1 MKRQKKQRKQNI
13 KWDRLDNTAHVFPVV
28 AGENMTNVYR
38 VSVTLKEEI
47 DRDVLQEALG
57 IVLPKFPM
65 FNIRLRTGVFWY
77 YFEEN
82 GKPVPK
88 VEEENQFPC
97 RYIHGGKNNSYLFRV
112 TYYGFRINLEVFHA
126 VTDGM
131 GALTFLKELVC
142 QYIAIKH
149 NFVIEDESDYLSKD
163 VSLSKEDGFLKNYR
177 EAKKKCYKSG
187 RAYTIKGEKLLPGEF
202 GVIHGHM
209 NVKQLKVL
217 AEKYEVTLNEL
228 LVATFLYAIYHEKLD
243 GKIEKKPIRVAV
255 PVNLRGLFQS
265 NTMKNFFAVVSAEMY
280 ADTKEGYTFAQV
292 LEKTKNSLREQI
304 TKEHLE
310 DIFSY
315 NVSNEKVWIARAVPL
330 PIKNFCIKM
339 VYNGTAL
346 ANTTTM
352 TNIGNQKLPEEYMEY
367 VDFFYGLLA
376 MSKGQFLKGTICST
390 RNDMVVSFSSI
401 LADTGIQKC
410 FFSILSA
417 EGVEVSIETNGVY
430 NELL

>member
-1 MKRQKKQRKQNI
+1 MKTQFARNI

-28 AGENMTNVYR
+28 AGESMTNVYR
-38 VSVTLKEEI
+38 VSAVLKEKIEQDI
-47 DRDVLQEALG
+47 LQRALE

-65 FNIRLRTGVFWY
+65 FNIRLRMGFFWY

-82 GKPVPK
+82 GKTAPK
-88 VEEENQFPC
+88 VTLENEFPC
-97 RYIHGGKNNSYLFRV
+97 RYIHGTKNNSYLFRL
-112 TYYGFRINLEVFHA
+112 TYYDNRINLEVFHA

-142 QYIAIKH
+142 QYIALKHEFQIKD
-149 NFVIEDESDYLSKD
+149 DENYLSKE

-177 EAKKKCYKSG
+177 EAKKKSYKSG
-187 RAYTIKGEKLLPGEF
+187 RAFLIKGERLAPGEF

-209 NVKQLKVL
+209 NIEGLKEV
-217 AEKYEVTLNEL
+217 AKKYEVTLNEL
-228 LVATFLYAIYHEKLD
+228 LVATFLYSIYHECLNR
-243 GKIEKKPIRVAV
+243 KIYKRPIRVAV
-255 PVNLRGLFQS
+255 PVNLRGLFHS
-265 NTMKNFFAVVSAEMY
+265 NTMKNFFAMVSAEMY
-280 ADTKEGYTFAQV
+280 ADAEEGYTFSQV
-292 LEKTKNSLREQI
+292 VEKTKLSLREQI

-339 VYNGTAL
+339 VYNTTAL

-352 TNIGNQKLPEEYMEY
+352 TNIGNVRVPEEYMEY
-367 VDFFYGLLA
+367 VDYFYGLLA
-376 MSKGQFLKGTICST
+376 MSKGQFLKGTLCST
-390 RNDMVVSFSSI
+390 RDDMVVSFSSV
-401 LADTGIQKC
+401 LADTSIQKC
-410 FFSILSA
+410 FFSTLSA
-417 EGVEVSIETNGVY
+417 EGVEVTIETNGVY